1 MKKALVKIAFFCPLF
16 LFFCCHL
23 KEKKQSTP
31 ILIPTVK
38 KDNKKISIDFIG
50 SIEFDKSFSF
60 LQSPDLSKKEID
72 KLNKETKES
81 NPLKMD
87 TTHENLRNRFEE
99 LGIVKGRE
107 LLLSKF
113 KYDSKP
119 EFLFTDQFDKII
131 KIKIERDTVGY
142 NNNKIVVFNNSDSSE
157 IKIDFFMELRYAF
170 LDIIPRG
177 NKELVILNEMHVSNT
192 DIYTFEVFEIKTRD

>member
-1 MKKALVKIAFFCPLF
+1 
-16 LFFCCHL
+16 
-23 KEKKQSTP
+23 
-31 ILIPTVK
+31 
-38 KDNKKISIDFIG
+38 
-50 SIEFDKSFSF
+50 
-60 LQSPDLSKKEID
+60 
-72 KLNKETKES
+72 
-81 NPLKMD
+81 MD

-131 KIKIERDTVGY
+131 KIKIERDTAGY
-142 NNNKIVVFNNSDSSE
+142 NNNNIVMFNNSDSSE